1 MTKPAKNRGIPPS
14 FFAEFYQS
22 PCGLFTAE
30 QLTQQIAALWPDLK
44 GLHVLALG
52 WPFPYL
58 APLIETAERVVAAT
72 PHGIAAD
79 AAILHAQNCAA
90 ALVEPN
96 TLPFY
101 PRSFDRILMV
111 HSGEYADSLSA
122 FFEQAEHLLRDD
134 GRIISVLPNR
144 SGFWHSGTDMPF
156 TGGHAV
162 SENRHATLL
171 EDAGF
176 AVEYRNRSLFMPPVK
191 NPLLLR
197 LAAMYEKPG
206 NLLFPLMCGVHLCE
220 ARKDIL
226 SGAAVQPVKRLAVG
240 EEAELGAA
248 IE

>member
-14 FFAEFYQS
+14 FFAEFYQT

-30 QLTQQIAALWPDLK
+30 QLTRQIAALWPDLK
-44 GLHVLALG
+44 NLRVLALG

-58 APLIETAERVVAAT
+58 TPLLGNADSVVVAT
-72 PHGIAAD
+72 PHGTAEDTAL
-79 AAILHAQNCAA
+79 LHMQNCAA
-90 ALVEPN
+90 ALVEPDV
-96 TLPFY
+96 LPFY
-101 PRSFDRILMV
+101 ARSFDRILMV

-122 FFEQAEHLLRDD
+122 FFEQAEELLRDD
-134 GRIISVLPNR
+134 GRMISVLPNR

-162 SENRHATLL
+162 SENRHTALL

-176 AVEYRNRSLFMPPVK
+176 SVEYRSRSLFMPPVK

-197 LAAMYEKPG
+197 FAALYEKAG
-206 NLLFPLMCGVHLCE
+206 NIFFPFLCGVHLCE

-226 SGAAVQPVKRLAVG
+226 SGAAVQPVKRTAIA
-240 EEAELGAA
+240 ENAELGAVA
-248 IE
+248 E